1 MTLKWHLYLSCKL
14 LSVTGKPNSHRAPPS
29 SKSDII
35 SVAEKYRK
43 CYRRTLGGISS
54 IFLSCVMS
62 TFCSTDNVPP
72 SGDDIS
78 LWYWTFP
85 KALIIALGCWQYHS
99 IVVNSTESADDNST
113 MYSLYPWVLL
123 KPSVVRTRSRLLR
136 RDLKQQ
142 DFAAKRMRCPQYLIS
157 FSPSNFHAWVIDL
170 FFGLIIF
177 SVHQVSLF
185 KVPD

>member
-1 MTLKWHLYLSCKL
+1 
-14 LSVTGKPNSHRAPPS
+14 
-29 SKSDII
+29 
-35 SVAEKYRK
+35 
-43 CYRRTLGGISS
+43 
-54 IFLSCVMS
+54 MS

-85 KALIIALGCWQYHS
+85 KALIIIALGCWQYPS

-123 KPSVVRTRSRLLR
+123 KPSVVWTCSRLLR

-142 DFAAKRMRCPQYLIS
+142 DIAAKRMRCPQYLIR
-157 FSPSNFHAWVIDL
+157 FSPSNFHARVIL
-170 FFGLIIF
+170 FSLDWSSFLPTKSPCLRSLIRAIRSDYTSERGSHF
-177 SVHQVSLF
+177 NLWNECQYHIDPYYNSLLSDNFKCVQKLPSSSVQVLHLGELG
-185 KVPD
+185 